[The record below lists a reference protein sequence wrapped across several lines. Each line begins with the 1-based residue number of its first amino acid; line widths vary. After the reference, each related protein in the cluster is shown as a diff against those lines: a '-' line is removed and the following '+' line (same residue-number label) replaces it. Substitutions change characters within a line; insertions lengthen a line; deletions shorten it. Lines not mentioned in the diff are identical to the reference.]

1 MLVTIQRRHECRR
14 GTHECARYGCDRLE
28 AMTYYGAKELADS
41 FRTVR
46 KNTITIAEEIGE
58 QHYGFRAAP
67 DTRTVAQ
74 MLVHIAVTPIMAE
87 QIHGVERR
95 TTLEGFDFPG
105 LFGKIIAEEQKPRSK
120 EEIVARLRSDGERLA
135 KWMEGL
141 SDDFLGERVTMPP
154 GMTPPS
160 KTRFEMLL
168 GSKEHEMHHRAQLML
183 IERLIGIVPHMTRDM
198 QARMAAMQATKASA

>member
-1 MLVTIQRRHECRR
+1 
-14 GTHECARYGCDRLE
+14 
-28 AMTYYGAKELADS
+28 
-41 FRTVR
+41 
-46 KNTITIAEEIGE
+46 
-58 QHYGFRAAP
+58 
-67 DTRTVAQ
+67 

-105 LFGKIIAEEQKPRSK
+105 LFGKIIAEEQKPRAK
-120 EEIVARLRSDGERLA
+120 DEIVARLRSDGERLA

-141 SDDFLGERVTMPP
+141 SDDFLGERVTMAP

-168 GSKEHEMHHRAQLML
+168 GTKEHEMHHRAQLML
-183 IERLIGIVPHMTRDM
+183 IERQPGIIPHLTRQFNDQIAKM
-198 QARMAAMQATKASA
+198 RAAQTA

>member
-1 MLVTIQRRHECRR
+1 MALLHHTFQGKEGVEHT
-14 GTHECARYGCDRLE
+14 A
-28 AMTYYGAKELADS
+28 AKVMVMTYYGAKELADS

-58 QHYGFRAAP
+58 QHYGFRATP

-74 MLVHIAVTPIMAE
+74 MLTHIAVAPKMAE

-95 TTLEGFDFPG
+95 TTMEGFDFPG
-105 LFGKIIAEEQKPRSK
+105 FLGKIIAEEQQGRGKA
-120 EEIVARLRSDGERLA
+120 EIVALLRSEGDRLA

-141 SDDFLGERVTMPP
+141 SDDFLAVQVMFPA

-160 KTRFEMLL
+160 KSRFEMLL
-168 GSKEHEMHHRAQLML
+168 GTKEHEMHHRAQLML
-183 IERLIGIVPHMTRDM
+183 IERMIGVVPHMTREM

>member
-1 MLVTIQRRHECRR
+1 
-14 GTHECARYGCDRLE
+14 
-28 AMTYYGAKELADS
+28 MTYYGAKELADS

-74 MLVHIAVTPIMAE
+74 MLTHIAVTPRMVE
-87 QIHGVERR
+87 QIHGIERR
-95 TTLEGFDFPG
+95 TTLEGFDFPSF
-105 LFGKIIAEEQKPRSK
+105 FGKIIAEEQQARGKA
-120 EEIVARLRSDGERLA
+120 EIVALLRSEGDRLA

-141 SDDFLGERVTMPP
+141 SDDFLAESVVFPA

-160 KTRFEMLL
+160 KSRFEMLL
-168 GSKEHEMHHRAQLML
+168 GTKEHEMHHRAQLML
-183 IERLIGIVPHMTRDM
+183 IERMIGVVPHMTREM